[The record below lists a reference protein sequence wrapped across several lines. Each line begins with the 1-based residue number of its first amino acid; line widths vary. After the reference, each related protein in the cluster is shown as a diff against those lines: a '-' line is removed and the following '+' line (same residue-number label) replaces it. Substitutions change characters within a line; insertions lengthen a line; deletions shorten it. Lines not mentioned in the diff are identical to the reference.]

1 MRIETKD
8 AQTLID
14 CGFAAYD
21 YRTELEQY
29 DNRDA
34 KGSGFDGMPK
44 RRGTARG
51 LDDELIREQ
60 NAKKKLYEK
69 HTAFLRAQRKAMK
82 ALDAI
87 VSGQPQQGEYVL
99 GMRAFLKLF
108 YVDGMPMKAAWRE
121 AGIAERTARRY
132 KAQVV
137 RAAKAR
143 QEKSADV

>member
-1 MRIETKD
+1 MRREKKD
-8 AQTLID
+8 AQGLID

-21 YRTELEQY
+21 FKTELELY

-44 RRGTARG
+44 RREAARG
-51 LDDELIREQ
+51 LDDELVREQ
-60 NAKKKLYEK
+60 NAKKRLYEK
-69 HTAFLRAQRKAMK
+69 HTAFLRAQRRAMK

-87 VSGQPQQGEYVL
+87 VAGQPQQGEYIMGL
-99 GMRAFLKLF
+99 RALLKLF

-132 KAQVV
+132 KVQVV
-137 RAAKAR
+137 RAAQGKRA
-143 QEKSADV
+143 

>member
-1 MRIETKD
+1 MRLETKD
-8 AQTLID
+8 AQALID

-29 DNRDA
+29 ENRDA
-34 KGSGFDGMPK
+34 KGNGFDGMPK

-51 LDDELIREQ
+51 LDDELVREQ
-60 NAKKKLYEK
+60 SAEKKLYEK

-137 RAAKAR
+137 RAAKGKRA
-143 QEKSADV
+143 

>member
-8 AQTLID
+8 AQALID

-29 DNRDA
+29 ENRDA
-34 KGSGFDGMPK
+34 KESGFDGMPK

-51 LDDELIREQ
+51 LDDELVREQ
-60 NAKKKLYEK
+60 NAKKKLYKK

-87 VSGQPQQGEYVL
+87 VAGQPQQGEYVL
-99 GMRAFLKLF
+99 GMRAFLKL
-108 YVDGMPMKAAWRE
+108 YYMDGMPMKAAWRE

-143 QEKSADV
+143 QEKT

>member
-1 MRIETKD
+1 MQIETKD
-8 AQTLID
+8 AQALID

-21 YRTELEQY
+21 YRTEMELY

-44 RRGTARG
+44 QRGTARG
-51 LDDELIREQ
+51 LDDELVREQ

-69 HTAFLRAQRKAMK
+69 HTAFLRAQRRAMK

-87 VSGQPQQGEYVL
+87 VSGQPQQGDYIM
-99 GMRAFLKLF
+99 GMRAFLKLY

-137 RAAKAR
+137 RAAKGKRA
-143 QEKSADV
+143 

>member
-1 MRIETKD
+1 MRIEKKD
-8 AQTLID
+8 AQALID

-21 YRTELEQY
+21 YKTELELY
-29 DNRDA
+29 ANRDA

-44 RRGTARG
+44 RRGGTRG
-51 LDDELIREQ
+51 LDDELVREQ

-87 VSGQPQQGEYVL
+87 VSGQPQQGDYIKGL
-99 GMRAFLKLF
+99 RAFLKLF
-108 YVDGMPMKAAWRE
+108 YVDGIPMKAAWRE

-137 RAAKAR
+137 RAAKGKRA
-143 QEKSADV
+143 

>member
-1 MRIETKD
+1 MRIETKE
-8 AQTLID
+8 AQALID

-21 YRTELEQY
+21 YRTELERY
-29 DNRDA
+29 ENRDA
-34 KGSGFDGMPK
+34 KESGFDGMPK

-51 LDDELIREQ
+51 LDDELVREQ
-60 NAKKKLYEK
+60 NAQKKLYEK

-87 VSGQPQQGEYVL
+87 ISGQPQQGEYVL
-99 GMRAFLKLF
+99 GMRAFLKLY
-108 YVDGMPMKAAWRE
+108 YVDSMPMKAAWRE

-137 RAAKAR
+137 RAAKGKRA
-143 QEKSADV
+143 

>member
-1 MRIETKD
+1 MQIEKKD
-8 AQTLID
+8 AQALID

-29 DNRDA
+29 DNRNA

-44 RRGTARG
+44 QRGAARG
-51 LDDELIREQ
+51 LDDELIHEQ
-60 NAKKKLYEK
+60 NAQKKLYEK
-69 HTAFLRAQRKAMK
+69 HTAFLRAQKRAMK

-87 VSGQPQQGEYVL
+87 VAGQPQQGEYIMGL
-99 GMRAFLKLF
+99 RAFLKLY

-137 RAAKAR
+137 RAAKGKRA
-143 QEKSADV
+143 

>member
-1 MRIETKD
+1 MRLEKKD
-8 AQTLID
+8 AQALID

-21 YRTELEQY
+21 YKTELELY

-44 RRGTARG
+44 RRGAARG
-51 LDDELIREQ
+51 LDDELVREQ

-69 HTAFLRAQRKAMK
+69 HMAFLRAQRRAMK

-87 VSGQPQQGEYVL
+87 VAGQPQQGDYIM

-137 RAAKAR
+137 RAAKGKRA
-143 QEKSADV
+143 